1 MDVNTSVSPDLRRT
15 LAQRACLPSI
25 AALAMLVACAA
36 PAAAQSVPSG
46 SGLRAAVDS
55 AWHRA
60 LESAEADSDVLRA
73 AANRTA
79 AQALVPASPALE
91 LSQRDER
98 WAAERASSAG
108 RETELAAAWPLW
120 LPGQRALRAAAA
132 DAQSNAADAAIALGR
147 WQVAGLVREAAWR
160 IASGRDALRQA
171 ELQQQTLERLSSDV
185 ERRVRAGDLA
195 RADALAAQAEAL
207 GAATATADA
216 RLRLAE
222 AERQWTL
229 LTALPPPAGGRPAES
244 PAASPPPLEAHPAWR
259 HAESRREQAR
269 REQAAVLQDRR
280 DPPELLL
287 RYRQEAGAGDTRN
300 SIGLGMRIP
309 FGSDARNRP
318 LEAQATGAV
327 LVAER
332 RLARLRDRLAVELA
346 LAADAREAAQQR
358 LRDDEQRAALARER
372 AQLSQRAFDAGEF
385 GLPELLRT
393 LSAAAAAQAD
403 LERSQAALG
412 LARARLLQ
420 AQGLMP

>member
-1 MDVNTSVSPDLRRT
+1 MNTFVPPAVRRA
-15 LAQRACLPSI
+15 LARCAGTPRA
-25 AALAMLVACAA
+25 AALAVLVACAA
-36 PAAAQSVPSG
+36 PAVAQSAAPESG
-46 SGLRAAVDS
+46 GLRAAVDS
-55 AWHRA
+55 AWQHA
-60 LESAEADSDVLRA
+60 LESAEADSDALRA
-73 AANRTA
+73 AASRA
-79 AQALVPASPALE
+79 AARALLPASPALE

-98 WAAERASSAG
+98 WAGERAPGAG

-120 LPGQRALRAAAA
+120 LPGQKALRAAAA
-132 DAQSNAADAAIALGR
+132 DAQSSSAETAVAFGR

-160 IASGRDALRQA
+160 VASGRDALRQA

-229 LTALPPPAGGRPAES
+229 LTALQPPAGGRPAES

-259 HAESRREQAR
+259 HAESQREQAR

-300 SIGLGMRIP
+300 SIGLGVRIP

-318 LEAQATGAV
+318 LEAQAAGAV
-327 LVAER
+327 RVAER

-346 LAADAREAAQQR
+346 LATDAHEAARQR